1 MSRVHILSW
10 SITNIFMLAAVAILG
25 GEASAQDTYEVK
37 AGEEVRLAV
46 LGSMK
51 ANCEGNP
58 APEVRVAGPVALG
71 SIRIASAKLK
81 TNRFPKCP
89 DVELPVRVIFYKAAP
104 NVSGTDLV
112 TLEISESTGS
122 ARTQTFNIRVNGN

>member
-1 MSRVHILSW
+1 MRKVHVWGW
-10 SITNIFMLAAVAILG
+10 SVANIFVVAAVATLG
-25 GEASAQDTYEVK
+25 SAAFAQQAYEVK

-51 ANCEGNP
+51 ANCEANP
-58 APEVRVAGPVALG
+58 APEVRVSGPVALG

-89 DVELPVRVIFYKAAP
+89 DAELPVRVIFYKAAP
-104 NVSGTDLV
+104 DVSGTDLV
-112 TLEISESTGS
+112 TVEISESPGN
-122 ARTQTFNIRVNGN
+122 ARTQTFDIRVNGN